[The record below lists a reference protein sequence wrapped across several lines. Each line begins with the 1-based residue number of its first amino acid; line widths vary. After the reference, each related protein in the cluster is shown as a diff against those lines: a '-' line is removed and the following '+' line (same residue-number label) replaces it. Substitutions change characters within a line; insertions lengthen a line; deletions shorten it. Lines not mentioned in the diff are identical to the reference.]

1 MNLIFFSRRE
11 GRARHVNLAHPV
23 TLGAV
28 GALALGV
35 LGIAFVLGLELG
47 QRSGKAFSRGDATHW
62 SQVVKAQQAEIAEM
76 KRALQERVDA
86 LSMRMGDVNGRLIRL
101 DALGKRLTQ
110 MANID
115 SREFNFDAPPP
126 AGGPEDSEGGVAAQ
140 IPDLT
145 NMLADLEE
153 RVDLRNA
160 QLAALENVLIA
171 RQLRE
176 QIHPDGRPVR
186 QGFISSYFGSRQDPF
201 TGHGA
206 FHKGLDFASQAGAD
220 VVAVAAGIVTW
231 SGERAGYGNLVEINH
246 GNGYVTR
253 YGHNSRTLVAVGD
266 TVQRGDPIALV
277 GSTGRSTGP
286 HVHFEVLR
294 RGRQVDPLT
303 FIGR

>member
-62 SQVVKAQQAEIAEM
+62 SQVVTQQQAEIAEM

-86 LSMRMGDVNGRLIRL
+86 LSMRMGQVNGQMIRL
-101 DALGKRLTQ
+101 DALGKRLTE
-110 MANID
+110 MADID
-115 SREFNFDAPPP
+115 SREFNFDAAPP
-126 AGGPEDSEGGVAAQ
+126 AGGPEDGEGGVAAQ

-145 NMLADLEE
+145 NMLSNLEE
-153 RVDLRNA
+153 RVDLRDA

-171 RQLRE
+171 RQLRD
-176 QIHPDGRPVR
+176 QIHPEGRPVR

-206 FHKGLDFASQAGAD
+206 FHKGLDFASQAGNE

-231 SGERAGYGNLVEINH
+231 SGERSGYGNLVEINH

-253 YGHNSRTLVAVGD
+253 YGHNRRNLVAVGQ
-266 TVQRGDPIALV
+266 TVQRGDAIAQI

-294 RGRQVDPLT
+294 QGRQVDPLT

>member
-47 QRSGKAFSRGDATHW
+47 QRSGQAFARGDATQW
-62 SQVVKAQQAEIAEM
+62 SQVIRRQQTEIEEM
-76 KRALQERVDA
+76 KSALQERIDA
-86 LSMRMGDVNGRLIRL
+86 LSMRMGQVNGRMIRL
-101 DALGKRLTQ
+101 DALGKRLTE

-115 SREFNFDAPPP
+115 SREFDFDSAPP
-126 AGGPEDSEGGVAAQ
+126 AGGPEDGEGGVAAQ

-145 NMLADLEE
+145 NMLDDLEE
-153 RVDLRNA
+153 RVDLRGA
-160 QLAALENVLIA
+160 QLVALENVLIA

-176 QIHPDGRPVR
+176 EIHPEGRPVR

-206 FHKGLDFASQAGAD
+206 FHKGLDFASRAGED

-246 GNGYVTR
+246 GGGYVTR
-253 YGHNSRTLVAVGD
+253 YGHNRRNLVTVGETVKRGD
-266 TVQRGDPIALV
+266 TIAQI

-294 RGRQVDPLT
+294 NGRQVDPLT

>member
-35 LGIAFVLGLELG
+35 LGVAFVLGLELG

-62 SQVVKAQQAEIAEM
+62 SQVVERQQAEIAEM

-86 LSMRMGDVNGRLIRL
+86 ISMRMGQVNGRMIRL
-101 DALGKRLTQ
+101 DALGKRLTE

-126 AGGPEDSEGGVAAQ
+126 AGGPDEGDGIAAQ

-145 NMLADLEE
+145 GMLTDLES
-153 RVDLRNA
+153 RVDLRDA
-160 QLAALENVLIA
+160 QLTALENVLIA
-171 RQLRE
+171 RQLRD
-176 QIHPDGRPVR
+176 QIHPEGRPVR

-206 FHKGLDFASQAGAD
+206 FHKGLDFASNAGDD

-231 SGERAGYGNLVEINH
+231 SGERAGYGQLVEINH

-253 YGHNSRTLVAVGD
+253 YGHNRRSLVAVGD
-266 TVQRGDPIALV
+266 TVQRGDVIAQV

-286 HVHFEVLR
+286 HVHFEVLKN
-294 RGRQVDPLT
+294 GRQVDPLT

>member
-62 SQVVKAQQAEIAEM
+62 AQVVQTQQAEIADM
-76 KRALQERVDA
+76 KRALQERIDA
-86 LSMRMGDVNGRLIRL
+86 LSMRMGQVNGRMIRL
-101 DALGKRLTQ
+101 DALGKRLAE
-110 MANID
+110 MANLD
-115 SREFNFDAPPP
+115 SREFNFDAAP
-126 AGGPEDSEGGVAAQ
+126 ATGGPEEGEGGAAAQ

-145 NMLADLEE
+145 DMIDSLEE
-153 RVDLRNA
+153 RVDLRDA
-160 QLAALENVLIA
+160 QLTALENVLIA

-176 QIHPDGRPVR
+176 QIHPEGRPVR

-231 SGERAGYGNLVEINH
+231 SGERSGYGNLVEINH

-253 YGHNSRTLVAVGD
+253 YGHNSRVLVSVGD
-266 TVQRGDPIALV
+266 TVQRGDAIASV

-294 RGRQVDPLT
+294 QGRQVDPLT